1 MKSITLEQVKEM
13 LIFVAQSIIENEP
26 LLTKV
31 DSAIGDGDHGTG
43 MSLGMEKAAVQ
54 LKIAAAQDVAGLF
67 QTVGMTMLNC
77 MGGASGVIFATMFF
91 GGASEAKGETE
102 LTLPI
107 LYRVLNKAKEQIM
120 KRGKAQQGDKTMLD
134 ALCPAVEA
142 IAAHADDD
150 MLVGLQAAESAAQ
163 VGMESTK
170 NYVAKFGRAKSLME
184 RSIGYQDAGATS
196 VWLIFSA
203 MHQFISTLYSGGY

>member
-43 MSLGMEKAAVQ
+43 MSLGMEKAAAQ

-184 RSIGYQDAGATS
+184 RSIGYQDAGAT
-196 VWLIFSA
+196 
-203 MHQFISTLYSGGY
+203 

>member
-1 MKSITLEQVKEM
+1 M

-203 MHQFISTLYSGGY
+203 MHQFISTL

>member
-31 DSAIGDGDHGTG
+31 DSAIGDGDHGAG
-43 MSLGMEKAAVQ
+43 MSLGMEKAAAQ
-54 LKIAAAQDVAGLF
+54 LKIAAAQDAAGLF

-150 MLVGLQAAESAAQ
+150 MLVGLRAAESAAQ
-163 VGMESTK
+163 GGMEATK
-170 NYVAKFGRAKSLME
+170 IYVAKFRRAKSLME

-203 MHQFISTLYSGGY
+203 MHQFISTL

>member
-1 MKSITLEQVKEM
+1 MKSITLEQVKQM

-43 MSLGMEKAAVQ
+43 MSLGMEKAAAQ

-203 MHQFISTLYSGGY
+203 MHQFISTL

>member
-1 MKSITLEQVKEM
+1 MKSITLEHVKEM

-203 MHQFISTLYSGGY
+203 MHQFISTL

>member
-43 MSLGMEKAAVQ
+43 MSLGMEKAAAQ

-67 QTVGMTMLNC
+67 QTVGMTVLNC

-203 MHQFISTLYSGGY
+203 MHQFISTL

>member
-13 LIFVAQSIIENEP
+13 LIFVAQSVIENEP

-43 MSLGMEKAAVQ
+43 MSLGMEKAAAQ
-54 LKIAAAQDVAGLF
+54 LKIADVQDIAGLF
-67 QTVGMTMLNC
+67 QTVGMTMLNS

-91 GGASEAKGETE
+91 GGASEANGETE

-203 MHQFISTLYSGGY
+203 MHQFISTL

>member
-1 MKSITLEQVKEM
+1 MFLSKLFTPMVK

-43 MSLGMEKAAVQ
+43 MSLGMEKAAAQ

-203 MHQFISTLYSGGY
+203 MHQFISTL

>member
-13 LIFVAQSIIENEP
+13 LIFVAQSVIENEP

-43 MSLGMEKAAVQ
+43 MSLGMEKAAAQ
-54 LKIAAAQDVAGLF
+54 LKIADAQDIAGLF
-67 QTVGMTMLNC
+67 QTVGMTMLNS

-91 GGASEAKGETE
+91 GGASEANGETE

-142 IAAHADDD
+142 IAAHADEE
-150 MLVGLQAAESAAQ
+150 MLMGLQAAESAAQ

-203 MHQFISTLYSGGY
+203 MHQFISTL

>member
-142 IAAHADDD
+142 IAANADDD

-203 MHQFISTLYSGGY
+203 MHQFISTL

>member
-13 LIFVAQSIIENEP
+13 LIFGAQSIIENEP

-43 MSLGMEKAAVQ
+43 MSLGMEKAAAQ

-203 MHQFISTLYSGGY
+203 MHQFISTL

>member
-13 LIFVAQSIIENEP
+13 LIFVAQSRIENEP

-43 MSLGMEKAAVQ
+43 MSLGMEKAAAQ

-203 MHQFISTLYSGGY
+203 MHQFISTL

>member
-31 DSAIGDGDHGTG
+31 DSAIDHGTG

-203 MHQFISTLYSGGY
+203 MHQFISTL

>member
-13 LIFVAQSIIENEP
+13 LIFVAQSVIENEP

-43 MSLGMEKAAVQ
+43 MSLGMEKAAAQ
-54 LKIAAAQDVAGLF
+54 LKIADVQDIAGLF
-67 QTVGMTMLNC
+67 QTVGMTMLNS

-91 GGASEAKGETE
+91 GGASEANGETE

-142 IAAHADDD
+142 IAAHADEE
-150 MLVGLQAAESAAQ
+150 MLMGLQAAESAAQ

-203 MHQFISTLYSGGY
+203 MHQFISTL

>member
-13 LIFVAQSIIENEP
+13 LIFVAQSVIENEP

-43 MSLGMEKAAVQ
+43 MSLGMEKVAAQ
-54 LKIAAAQDVAGLF
+54 LKIADAQDIAGLF
-67 QTVGMTMLNC
+67 QTVGMTMLNS

-91 GGASEAKGETE
+91 GGASEANGETE

-142 IAAHADDD
+142 IAAHADEE
-150 MLVGLQAAESAAQ
+150 MLMGLQAAESAAQ

-203 MHQFISTLYSGGY
+203 MHQFISTL

>member
-43 MSLGMEKAAVQ
+43 MSLGMEKAAAQ

-102 LTLPI
+102 LTLPT

-203 MHQFISTLYSGGY
+203 MHQFISTL

>member
-43 MSLGMEKAAVQ
+43 MSLGMEKAAAQ

-67 QTVGMTMLNC
+67 QTVGMIMLNC

-203 MHQFISTLYSGGY
+203 MHQFISTL

>member
-43 MSLGMEKAAVQ
+43 MSLGMEKAAAQ

-203 MHQFISTLYSGGY
+203 MHQFISTL

>member
-13 LIFVAQSIIENEP
+13 LIFDAQSIIENEP

-43 MSLGMEKAAVQ
+43 MSLGMEKAAAQ

-203 MHQFISTLYSGGY
+203 MHQFISTL

>member
-203 MHQFISTLYSGGY
+203 MHQFISTL

>member
-43 MSLGMEKAAVQ
+43 MSLGMEKAAAQ
-54 LKIAAAQDVAGLF
+54 LKIAAAHDVAGLF

-203 MHQFISTLYSGGY
+203 MHQFISTL

>member
-43 MSLGMEKAAVQ
+43 MSLGMEKAAAQ

-107 LYRVLNKAKEQIM
+107 LYCVLNKAKEQIM

-203 MHQFISTLYSGGY
+203 MHQFISTL

>member
-43 MSLGMEKAAVQ
+43 MSLGMEKAAAQ

-196 VWLIFSA
+196 VLLIFSA
-203 MHQFISTLYSGGY
+203 MHQFISTL

>member
-43 MSLGMEKAAVQ
+43 MSLGMEKAAAQ

-77 MGGASGVIFATMFF
+77 MGGASGVIFATLFF

-203 MHQFISTLYSGGY
+203 MHQFISTL

>member
-13 LIFVAQSIIENEP
+13 LIFVAQSVIENEP

-31 DSAIGDGDHGTG
+31 DSAIGDGDHGAG
-43 MSLGMEKAAVQ
+43 MSLGMEKAAAQ

-120 KRGKAQQGDKTMLD
+120 KRGKASRGTRLCLMLC
-134 ALCPAVEA
+134 ALQLRP
-142 IAAHADDD
+142 
-150 MLVGLQAAESAAQ
+150 
-163 VGMESTK
+163 
-170 NYVAKFGRAKSLME
+170 
-184 RSIGYQDAGATS
+184 
-196 VWLIFSA
+196 
-203 MHQFISTLYSGGY
+203 

>member
-13 LIFVAQSIIENEP
+13 LIFVAQSVIENEP

-43 MSLGMEKAAVQ
+43 MSLGMEKAAAQ
-54 LKIAAAQDVAGLF
+54 LKIADAQDIAGLF
-67 QTVGMTMLNC
+67 QTVGMTMLNS

-91 GGASEAKGETE
+91 GGASEANGETE

-203 MHQFISTLYSGGY
+203 MHQFISTL

>member
-43 MSLGMEKAAVQ
+43 MSLSMEKAAAQ

-203 MHQFISTLYSGGY
+203 MHQFISTL

>member
-31 DSAIGDGDHGTG
+31 DSAIGDGDHDTG
-43 MSLGMEKAAVQ
+43 MSLGMEKAAAQ

-203 MHQFISTLYSGGY
+203 MHQFISTL

>member
-43 MSLGMEKAAVQ
+43 MSLGMEKAAAQ

-107 LYRVLNKAKEQIM
+107 LYRVWNK
-120 KRGKAQQGDKTMLD
+120 
-134 ALCPAVEA
+134 
-142 IAAHADDD
+142 
-150 MLVGLQAAESAAQ
+150 S
-163 VGMESTK
+163 
-170 NYVAKFGRAKSLME
+170 
-184 RSIGYQDAGATS
+184 
-196 VWLIFSA
+196 
-203 MHQFISTLYSGGY
+203 